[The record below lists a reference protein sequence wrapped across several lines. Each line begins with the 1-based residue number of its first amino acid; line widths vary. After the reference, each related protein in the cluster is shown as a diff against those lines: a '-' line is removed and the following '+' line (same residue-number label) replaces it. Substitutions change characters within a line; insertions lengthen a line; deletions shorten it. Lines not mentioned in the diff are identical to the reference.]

1 VTFEEQIQQL
11 EHCVEAFAGSV
22 ALLDERLMLTK
33 VTNWTARD
41 IVAHLIGW
49 NRYIVRGGGQ
59 ILLSEL
65 PFYDVDP
72 GPDYS
77 NVNAALVREYADT
90 DRSAL
95 LRSLKAS
102 ARELTSFLRALDP
115 GAWDRD
121 FGVRHKG
128 ETLTVKSTVDD
139 LIADYRHHRTQLE
152 EFRSRAGVQGAPP
165 PGRGDGA

>member
-1 VTFEEQIQQL
+1 MTLEGQL
-11 EHCVEAFAGSV
+11 DQLRRSVETFAGSV
-22 ALLDERLMLTK
+22 VSLDEDLFLRK

-41 IVAHLIGW
+41 MVAHLIGW
-49 NRYIVRGGGQ
+49 NRYIVRGARQ
-59 ILLSEL
+59 ILRGEL

-90 DRSAL
+90 DRTAL
-95 LRSLKAS
+95 LESLVAS
-102 ARELTSFLRALDP
+102 TEELTAFLRTVDP
-115 GAWDRD
+115 DTWDRD

-139 LIADYRHHRTQLE
+139 LIADYHHHREQLE
-152 EFRSRAGVQGAPP
+152 GFRASAA
-165 PGRGDGA
+165 